1 MSGTLGSGIGP
12 GSVPL
17 ALVTAERPPP
27 ELVLVGAGGFAR
39 ETAEA
44 VKAINAIHPHFDLLG
59 FVDDDP
65 TLAGAKVDGLPV
77 LGPLS
82 EVAHLPQAQVI
93 VCTGNPG
100 NYFSRKRIVRRLAL
114 DPARYA
120 TVIHPAAVL
129 PESCWIGP
137 GSVLLAGV
145 VATAA
150 VSIGAHVAVMPTV
163 VLTHD
168 NEVGDFATIATGV
181 RLSGAVRVR
190 EGAYLGAGA
199 LVREGREVG
208 AWSLVGLGAVVL
220 GDVPAYEVW
229 AGVPA
234 RRLRQVEV
242 PADLG

>member
-1 MSGTLGSGIGP
+1 VTQPTLGLA
-12 GSVPL
+12 PL
-17 ALVTAERPPP
+17 SLVAAEQPPP

-44 VKAINAIHPHFDLLG
+44 VRAINAIHPAFDLLG

-65 TLAGAKVDGLPV
+65 ALAGVKVDGLPV
-77 LGPLS
+77 LGPIGEL
-82 EVAHLPQAQVI
+82 AHLPSAQVV
-93 VCTGNPG
+93 VCTGHPG
-100 NYFSRKRIVRRLAL
+100 NYFSRKRLVRRLGL

-129 PESCWIGP
+129 PDGCWIGP

-150 VSIGAHVAVMPTV
+150 VSIGAHVAVMPAT

-168 NEVGDFATIATGV
+168 DEIADYATIAAGV
-181 RLSGAVRVR
+181 RLAGGVHVA
-190 EGAYLGAGA
+190 EGAYVGAGA
-199 LVREGREVG
+199 LVRERRTVG
-208 AWSLVGLGAVVL
+208 AWSLVGMGSVVL
-220 GDVPAYEVW
+220 GDVPAFEVW

-234 RRLRQVEV
+234 RRLRRVEV